1 MKKKIFI
8 GIAVVLVVIQFFRID
23 KSEPESS
30 PEADILLVESVP
42 SDIGIILKTS
52 CYDCHSNKTIYPWYS
67 NVAPVSWW
75 LKSHVNEGRKEL
87 NFSEWSTYS
96 DRRKDHK
103 LEEINEL
110 VSEDE
115 MPLASYLWVHG
126 EARLS
131 NEEKD
136 QLINWVN
143 TLRKGEKIENK

>member
-1 MKKKIFI
+1 M
-8 GIAVVLVVIQFFRID
+8 
-23 KSEPESS
+23 
-30 PEADILLVESVP
+30 
-42 SDIGIILKTS
+42 
-52 CYDCHSNKTIYPWYS
+52 
-67 NVAPVSWW
+67 APVSWW
-75 LKSHVNEGRKEL
+75 LKGHVNEGRKEL